1 MKHFIMVKFSMT
13 LIVSILLPFS
23 AGRSVHKNA
32 DIPFVGNV
40 RHGTE
45 TTKVLNKCFMLFCN
59 EKGLY
64 NAELFAEGSG
74 LEERKVK
81 ESIEID
87 ASGSSLPDCS
97 HACGA
102 CFPCKRVMVSFKCAI
117 AESCPIVYRCMCK
130 GRYFHVPSH

>member
-45 TTKVLNKCFMLFCN
+45 TTK
-59 EKGLY
+59 
-64 NAELFAEGSG
+64 GSG

-117 AESCPIVYRCMCK
+117 AESCPIVYRCTCK